1 MVYKDI
7 YLYEKSTFILNLSY
21 RALFFYC
28 IKSFILIQ
36 GNDDELN
43 ALRLQMESLLK
54 KKDEEI
60 ALFHSSL
67 REQPP
72 QEGNSQQ
79 CCGGCG
85 VPKRKSWDELETKQK
100 CRSTLRIAA
109 QLEELSEERNTE
121 PFKSTA
127 HLIHRLSKRI
137 TYNIGIYSF
146 LIIYSTIFR
155 SLFIYIKFN
164 CLQIILYYY

>member
-1 MVYKDI
+1 MQILCVSEMPFKKKGAGGKRIGAGRQGLGADGHAMNKNELKKYNRSNKAKHRGNEAVEEDPPVAETLVQVFDTMYKEI
-7 YLYEKSTFILNLSY
+7 FLYEKSTFILNLSY
-21 RALFFYC
+21 RALFFSC

-60 ALFHSSL
+60 AFLRSSL

-79 CCGGCG
+79 CCGGWG
-85 VPKRKSWDELETKQK
+85 VPKRKSWDELETM
-100 CRSTLRIAA
+100 
-109 QLEELSEERNTE
+109 
-121 PFKSTA
+121 
-127 HLIHRLSKRI
+127 
-137 TYNIGIYSF
+137 
-146 LIIYSTIFR
+146 
-155 SLFIYIKFN
+155 
-164 CLQIILYYY
+164 